1 MAKIEFESWSA
12 MSDGISKEIAEY
24 RNFMS
29 IQWRLW
35 ELCIARANNFG
46 HAAFRPGELVR
57 LACGSDTRSDRQA
70 VYGGLRK
77 LGAMRRIDAHR
88 STLIC
93 VILNHSL
100 VMRFGKGSRKDMCS
114 EPAHMDYRDQPWA
127 PEMTDSP
134 RFFAPEGDPYD
145 DDYAFETSQE
155 AAQEDV
161 KKSPRAWRDAWE

>member
-12 MSDGISKEIAEY
+12 MSDDISDEITEY

-35 ELCIARANNFG
+35 ELCIGRANNFG

-70 VYGGLRK
+70 VHGGLRK

-88 STLIC
+88 STPLC
-93 VILNHSL
+93 AILNHSL
-100 VMRFGKGSRKDMCS
+100 VMRYGKGSRKDMCC
-114 EPAHMDYRDQPWA
+114 EPMHMDYRDQPWA
-127 PEMTDSP
+127 SEMTESP
-134 RFFAPEGDPYD
+134 RFESPEGDPYD
-145 DDYAFETSQE
+145 GDYASEG
-155 AAQEDV
+155 AQEDV